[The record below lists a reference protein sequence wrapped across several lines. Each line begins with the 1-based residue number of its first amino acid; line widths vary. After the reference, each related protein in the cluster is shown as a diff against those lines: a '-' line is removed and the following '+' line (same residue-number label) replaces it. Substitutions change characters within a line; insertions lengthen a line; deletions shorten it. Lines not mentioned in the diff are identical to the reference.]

1 MSLSFELR
9 AYFIHRVIDLDWSGI
24 VNKLSS
30 LWRRY
35 SEFELLR
42 TCLEVTYPYIV
53 LPPLP
58 EKKVLY
64 AWQKAASDT
73 FDPDFVDRRR
83 AGLEVRRYITISAFH
98 VYSFDKVLIFFGIQL
113 TFSLIF
119 QVIEHSNCVSVS

>member
-1 MSLSFELR
+1 
-9 AYFIHRVIDLDWSGI
+9 VTDLNWNGA

-42 TCLEVTYPYIV
+42 TYLEVTYPYIV

-64 AWQKAASDT
+64 GWQKVASDT

-83 AGLEVRRYITISAFH
+83 AGLEVRRHVCKCRISH
-98 VYSFDKVLIFFGIQL
+98 VISQWDFLFICEMQFILFVKPILPQHTSMSI
-113 TFSLIF
+113 
-119 QVIEHSNCVSVS
+119 